1 MPTKTTD
8 LFEVEHIEYVADRSV
23 DEVASALE
31 EATGDVTDGKYAS
44 EVASAKDTDD
54 FEARARWFE
63 ADSGFM
69 RFLTLNDRGFLTLM
83 GITGN
88 RTEGSQRARS
98 TTRWQ
103 DVVDLVVA
111 ERRLMPFKAEAP
123 YPNPKGPYRAF
134 HPVFLA
140 AISVPNKPAPFQR
153 GAS

>member
-88 RTEGSQRARS
+88 RAEGSRAS
-98 TTRWQ
+98 
-103 DVVDLVVA
+103 LPGS
-111 ERRLMPFKAEAP
+111 LI
-123 YPNPKGPYRAF
+123 RAKNI
-134 HPVFLA
+134 A
-140 AISVPNKPAPFQR
+140 
-153 GAS
+153 

>member
-31 EATGDVTDGKYAS
+31 EATGDVTDGKFAS
-44 EVASAKDTDD
+44 EVVSAKDTDD

-88 RTEGSQRARS
+88 RTEGSRAEEHRVALPSRHRSCQQTARS
-98 TTRWQ
+98 REGLGNSS
-103 DVVDLVVA
+103 D
-111 ERRLMPFKAEAP
+111 
-123 YPNPKGPYRAF
+123 Y
-134 HPVFLA
+134 
-140 AISVPNKPAPFQR
+140 
-153 GAS
+153 